1 MLTKI
6 ETEGMKIRV
15 TRVGR
20 MVHVSVLDDK
30 DQEVTRLELGAK
42 NAASLG
48 RSLMVTSLVIL
59 SGEDD
64 DEPEEN

>member
-1 MLTKI
+1 MLKKI

-30 DQEVTRLELGAK
+30 DHEVTRLELGAK
-42 NAASLG
+42 NAAYLG
-48 RSLMVTSLVIL
+48 RSLMVTSMVIL

>member
-1 MLTKI
+1 MLTRI

>member
-1 MLTKI
+1 
-6 ETEGMKIRV
+6 
-15 TRVGR
+15 

-42 NAASLG
+42 TAASLG
-48 RSLMVTSLVIL
+48 RSLMVTSRVIL

>member
-48 RSLMVTSLVIL
+48 RFLMVTSLVIL

>member
-42 NAASLG
+42 NAALLG
-48 RSLMVTSLVIL
+48 RSLMMASLVIL

>member
-1 MLTKI
+1 MLTRI

-42 NAASLG
+42 TAASLG